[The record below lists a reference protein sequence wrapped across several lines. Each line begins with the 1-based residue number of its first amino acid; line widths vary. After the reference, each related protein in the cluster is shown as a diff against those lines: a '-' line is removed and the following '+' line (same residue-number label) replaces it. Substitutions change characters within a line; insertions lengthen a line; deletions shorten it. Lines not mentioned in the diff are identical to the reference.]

1 MLADLY
7 SDLTNGLGM
16 KNSPK
21 MTPHMLQSAQW
32 FQSYKDFFFI
42 MSADLYT
49 DLTIAFASKKIPQKD
64 TSNVQIPSLDQK
76 LCWFQFFRGG
86 SHFANNYRIVRGGA
100 VSPTI
105 TA

>member
-1 MLADLY
+1 MSADLY

-16 KNSPK
+16 KNYPK

-32 FQSYKDFFFI
+32 LQSYKDFFI

-49 DLTIAFASKKIPQKD
+49 DLTIVFDSKITPKGHLKCPNPFTGSKVMLVSI
-64 TSNVQIPSLDQK
+64 
-76 LCWFQFFRGG
+76 FQ
-86 SHFANNYRIVRGGA
+86 GGA
-100 VSPTI
+100 ILLTI

>member
-1 MLADLY
+1 MSADLY

-16 KNSPK
+16 KNYPK

-32 FQSYKDFFFI
+32 FQSYKDFFI

-49 DLTIAFASKKIPQKD
+49 DLTIVFASKNYPKRTPQMSK
-64 TSNVQIPSLDQK
+64 SLHWIK
-76 LCWFQFFRGG
+76 SYVGFNFSGG
-86 SHFANNYRIVRGGA
+86 GHFANNYRIVRGGA
-100 VSPTI
+100 VLPTI